1 MEYFAIDFETA
12 VGYHNGACSVGASC
26 TNERRLKAVSAQN
39 TLVLECWRNNH
50 GQNRK
55 NRKIF
60 I

>member
-1 MEYFAIDFETA
+1 MEYFANDFETA

-26 TNERRLKAVSAQN
+26 ANERRLKAVSAQK
-39 TLVLECWRNNH
+39 VLECRRNNH

-55 NRKIF
+55 DRKIF